1 MREQQREA
9 PAPVDVDV
17 AGAVRKKPH
26 ERLSSIIGL
35 AQDERDPDEQRRLS
49 TELVETL
56 IAMRSPGD
64 EAEEARLLLAHLD
77 AKTLRNLSVDAQGHS
92 PHQEAVE
99 TLLSLGFPHAL
110 SVSPEDLELLRL
122 ERPSVGTAALW
133 VQQHRAQASWIAL
146 VAQGGALAYTAIA
159 APHLWPWTVSAA
171 ALGVTGALWLR
182 ASRALKHLEL
192 PFTLLGASG
201 GVLFLGGM
209 MEAPLWIAIAAMA
222 ASLAMGQRGS
232 QTSPETEDDD
242 SST

>member
-1 MREQQREA
+1 MRARQAEA

-17 AGAVRKKPH
+17 AGAARHKPH
-26 ERLSSIIGL
+26 QRLSAIIGL

-56 IAMRSPGD
+56 IAMRAPGD

-77 AKTLRNLSVDAQGHS
+77 AKTLRSLCVDAEGRS
-92 PHQEAVE
+92 PHHEAVE

-133 VQQHRAQASWIAL
+133 VQENRATASWVALGAQA
-146 VAQGGALAYTAIA
+146 GALGYTAA
-159 APHLWPWTVSAA
+159 VSPHLWPWTLSAA
-171 ALGVTGALWLR
+171 AFGVTGALWLR

-192 PFTLLGASG
+192 PFMMLSASG
-201 GVLFLGGM
+201 AVMFMGGM
-209 MEAPLWIAIAAMA
+209 KEAPMWIAVAAMA
-222 ASLAMGQRGS
+222 SSLAMAQRGS
-232 QTSPETEDDD
+232 QPSPEEQDDD
-242 SST
+242 S

>member
-1 MREQQREA
+1 MRERQSEA

-17 AGAVRKKPH
+17 AGSARQKPH
-26 ERLSSIIGL
+26 ERLSAIIGL

-56 IAMRSPGD
+56 IAMRAPGD

-77 AKTLRNLSVDAQGHS
+77 AKTLRNLAVDAKGRS
-92 PHQEAVE
+92 PHNEAVE

-133 VQQHRAQASWIAL
+133 VQQNRATASWIAIG
-146 VAQGGALAYTAIA
+146 AQAAALGYTAVA
-159 APHLWPWTVSAA
+159 APQLWPWTVSAA
-171 ALGVTGALWLR
+171 AIGVTGALWLR

-192 PFTLLGASG
+192 PFLMLTASAT
-201 GVLFLGGM
+201 VLFFGGM
-209 MEAPLWIAIAAMA
+209 QEAPMWVAIAGMA
-222 ASLAMGQRGS
+222 SSLAVAQRGEQPS
-232 QTSPETEDDD
+232 TEEEDER
-242 SST
+242 